1 MSFSLQQQKQ
11 AIIISLLTRASKLIT
26 DSKDFKEEKEIVQN
40 ALEDN
45 NYPNWP
51 IIILNLKHLIDL
63 IDLNSNRFKFNTCN
77 QFKFSKTEKQE
88 KGKITKEL

>member
-26 DSKDFKEEKEIVQN
+26 DSKDFKEKEMLQN

-45 NYPNWP
+45 NYPNCP

-88 KGKITKEL
+88 KAKTTKEL